1 MNNVNALVLGRTMAL
16 SAAIM
21 ALLALVVG
29 NQWHPVLTLDDGI
42 AVAGHQATAG
52 HDLLIA
58 TWSAVSH
65 WGGPEY
71 MRQLMVLVA
80 VGLVLG
86 RRFVA
91 GAWLAGLAVLESFA
105 APAAKLLL
113 ERPRPSWTDPITTAG
128 ATSFPSGH
136 ATAVATAAVALLLVT
151 FGLVRSQRVRRA
163 ALAVAAV
170 TVAAVCAS
178 RIFLG
183 VHFFS
188 DIIGGIAFGTL
199 LVMSTAWV
207 VEMVRPG
214 FLSVVADGAAVGQ
227 PEANAR
233 RGEEQDAEHAEGHH
247 VVAGSLE
254 RDPVLLS
261 RR

>member
-16 SAAIM
+16 SAAIL

-29 NQWHPVLTLDDGI
+29 NQWHPVIALDDAI

-52 HDLLIA
+52 HDLLIGA
-58 TWSAVSH
+58 WSAISH
-65 WGGPEY
+65 WGGPEM
-71 MRQLMVLVA
+71 MRQLMVIVA

-105 APAAKLLL
+105 APAAKLVL
-113 ERPRPSWTDPITTAG
+113 ERPRPSWSDPITTAG

-151 FGLVRSQRVRRA
+151 FGLVRSQRVRKA

-170 TVAAVCAS
+170 TVAAVCSS

-188 DIIGGIAFGTL
+188 DIVGGIAFGTL
-199 LVMSTAWV
+199 LVMATAWA
-207 VEMVRPG
+207 VECFRPG
-214 FLSVVADGAAVGQ
+214 FLSLAPRGAAVGQ
-227 PEANAR
+227 PESETR
-233 RGEEQDAEHAEGHH
+233 RDQEQDAEHAQVHH
-247 VVAGSLE
+247 VVAGTVE
-254 RDPVLLS
+254 RDPVLVAG
-261 RR
+261 R

>member
-1 MNNVNALVLGRTMAL
+1 MAV
-16 SAAIM
+16 STAILAM
-21 ALLALVVG
+21 LALVVG
-29 NQWHPVLTLDDGI
+29 NQWHPLMTLDDGI
-42 AVAGHQATAG
+42 AVAGYQATAG
-52 HDLLIA
+52 HDVLVG

-71 MRQLMVLVA
+71 MRQLMVIVA

-105 APAAKLLL
+105 APAAKLVL
-113 ERPRPSWTDPITTAG
+113 ERPRPSWSDPITTAG

-163 ALAVAAV
+163 AFAVAAL

-183 VHFFS
+183 VHFVS
-188 DIIGGIAFGTL
+188 DVVGGIAFGTL

-207 VEMVRPG
+207 VERLRPG
-214 FLSVVADGAAVGQ
+214 FLSVAGGAAVGQ
-227 PEANAR
+227 PEADAR